1 MIRTHKKTISTQ
13 SLLFLGAILLF
24 DLYLLV
30 QLVNL
35 IQKSQ
40 RNSETLT
47 TINKQNEDL
56 QKLITEKKKQ
66 LKYLNTEER
75 LEKDAKTIIGKK
87 VKGENVLIFVE
98 EAKNLVPIVKK
109 ESKDDIYRKLSNPQK
124 WLWIFTGQQVNY

>member
-98 EAKNLVPIVKK
+98 EAKNLVPIIKK

>member
-124 WLWIFTGQQVNY
+124 WLWIFTGQQINY

>member
-40 RNSETLT
+40 RNSETLI

-66 LKYLNTEER
+66 LKYLNTKER

-98 EAKNLVPIVKK
+98 EAKNLVPIIKK

-124 WLWIFTGQQVNY
+124 WLWIFTGQKINY